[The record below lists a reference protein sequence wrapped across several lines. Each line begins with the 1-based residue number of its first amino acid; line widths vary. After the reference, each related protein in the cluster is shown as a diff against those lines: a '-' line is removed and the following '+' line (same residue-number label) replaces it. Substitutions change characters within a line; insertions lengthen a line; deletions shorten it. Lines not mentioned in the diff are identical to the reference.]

1 MHLFLKNQV
10 LVFNHIPL
18 EAGACFFFK
27 IGVCFYEG
35 PPKRSS
41 CRDSNESHVYNYIH
55 THLYIYTYIIDIPYN
70 AIRNVDDLEGQRC
83 HGGRTVAGE
92 LSRARS

>member
-1 MHLFLKNQV
+1 MRQLIYINMQIQV
-10 LVFNHIPL
+10 YIYYVYIYCICIT
-18 EAGACFFFK
+18 GACEGSRIASIFEEPSFGFQSHPFGSRGVFFFK

-55 THLYIYTYIIDIPYN
+55 THLYIYIYT
-70 AIRNVDDLEGQRC
+70 
-83 HGGRTVAGE
+83 
-92 LSRARS
+92 